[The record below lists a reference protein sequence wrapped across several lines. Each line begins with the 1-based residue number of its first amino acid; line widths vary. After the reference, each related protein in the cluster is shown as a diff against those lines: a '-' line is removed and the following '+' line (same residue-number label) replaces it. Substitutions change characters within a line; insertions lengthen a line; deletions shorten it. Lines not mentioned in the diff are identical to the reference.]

1 MKYVLYAI
9 AFIISFFLFVPLH
22 GSTEIR
28 NFPLFVLLVSLIMI
42 AILVRL
48 FKYAVLMAKTK
59 KLLKQKGLK
68 PTRTIFFPWAS
79 CFHGRYSM
87 MFQYEGKNVQIIFLC
102 VKKNNQLYHFE
113 KNDKL
118 EIYRAIR
125 AVTISPPDSRTKR
138 YRYKFHPPLDI
149 HKVGQ
154 QRIRWNEAATTRV
167 ILFDKLPEQVTDSA
181 NRDGLDAGGRICNSY
196 TYVTDWKWL
205 CEHTGRSE

>member
-28 NFPLFVLLVSLIMI
+28 NFPLFVLLVSLIII

-48 FKYAVLMAKTK
+48 FKYAVLMVKTK
-59 KLLKQKGLK
+59 KILRQKGLK
-68 PTRTIFFPWAS
+68 STRTIFFPLAS
-79 CFHGRYSM
+79 CFRGRYSM
-87 MFQYEGKNVQIIFLC
+87 MFQHEGKNVQIVFLC

-154 QRIRWNEAATTRV
+154 QKIRWNEAATTRI

-181 NRDGLDAGGRICNSY
+181 NRDGLDAGNQICKSN
-196 TYVTDWKWL
+196 TFLWDWKSFS
-205 CEHTGRSE
+205 EHDL

>member
-48 FKYAVLMAKTK
+48 FKYAVLMVKTK
-59 KLLKQKGLK
+59 KILRQKGLK
-68 PTRTIFFPWAS
+68 STRTIFFPLAS
-79 CFHGRYSM
+79 YFRGRYSM
-87 MFQYEGKNVQIIFLC
+87 MFQHEGKNVQIVFLC

-113 KNDKL
+113 KNDML

-125 AVTISPPDSRTKR
+125 AVTISPPDSSTKR

-154 QRIRWNEAATTRV
+154 QKIRWNEAATTRI

-181 NRDGLDAGGRICNSY
+181 NRDGLHAGNQICKSN
-196 TYVTDWKWL
+196 TFLWDWKSFS
-205 CEHTGRSE
+205 EHDL